1 MSRCEKMPAS
11 FGRCRG
17 AGPRPALAFGL
28 RNDLLRP
35 EEMVVAPEVE
45 VRANGKPA
53 YALIGGSLGETLRF
67 AGVRQQKDVLP
78 RLVVLR
84 PWNGML
90 LPVS

>member
-1 MSRCEKMPAS
+1 
-11 FGRCRG
+11 
-17 AGPRPALAFGL
+17 
-28 RNDLLRP
+28 
-35 EEMVVAPEVE
+35 MVVAPEVE